1 MAYIEKF
8 GTNWEFGNICV
19 QRGIISN
26 KGGYEMSVR
35 DLFNNGGSDY
45 GWNNN
50 GKKPNTP
57 FGHFIGQ
64 LVIAGLIF
72 SCVLFCYDKEGTAG
86 DAVRFVVA
94 MATVDNGE
102 MLAVDGNVFSKVLE
116 DEEKTTDE
124 DEVFD
129 TSAAYTGVTDDN
141 GVESMILPMSG
152 VMEKSF
158 GDVISGGGTSDGI
171 DIRSESSQKV
181 KAAAPGTVSDI
192 IASGSTYKI
201 LIKHNDTLESH
212 YVGVETVTVEKGDEV
227 MQGDKIGSMSEG
239 QTLHFS
245 VYKGEK
251 SVDPLTFLESP
262 SVN

>member
-1 MAYIEKF
+1 
-8 GTNWEFGNICV
+8 
-19 QRGIISN
+19 
-26 KGGYEMSVR
+26 MSVR
-35 DLFNNGGSDY
+35 DLFDNNGGSDY

-50 GKKPNTP
+50 GRKPNAP

-102 MLAVDGNVFSKVLE
+102 MLAVDGNAFSKIGGN
-116 DEEKTTDE
+116 DSEESSSKE
-124 DEVFD
+124 ALD
-129 TSAAYTGVTDDN
+129 TSAAYQGVTDDK
-141 GVESMILPMSG
+141 GVLSMILPMSG

-171 DIRSESSQKV
+171 DIRSESAQKI
-181 KAAAPGTVSDI
+181 KATAPGTVSDVI
-192 IASGSTYKI
+192 TSGSNCKI

-212 YVGVETVTVEKGDEV
+212 YVGVETVTVKEGDEV
-227 MQGDKIGSMSEG
+227 MQGDKIGSMPEG
-239 QTLHFS
+239 SILHFS
-245 VYKGEK
+245 VYKDGK
-251 SVDPLTFLESP
+251 CVDPLTFLESP
-262 SVN
+262 SAN